1 MSFLEK
7 IINNL
12 IDITLGKASRSR
24 GLSSIEEDHVVS
36 QWKKVIE
43 QVKSG
48 NPSALKQAV
57 ISADKLTD
65 FTLKCLVTGETMGER
80 LKKAKDLF
88 DYEVYD
94 SLWKAHKVRNA
105 LVHDTSYDPPHYVVK
120 EAVDQFAEALK
131 VLGVRIR

>member
-80 LKKAKDLF
+80 LKEAKDLF

-105 LVHDTSYDPPHYVVK
+105 LVHDTSYDPPHYIAK
-120 EAVDQFAEALK
+120 EAVDQFAAALK